1 LTQFSWTSVP
11 GATDY
16 VLWVGTTANAEDAL
30 YYNAGTRTGTSATLQ
45 PGTTYYTTLFTYI
58 GSNYTVSQSSFQTA
72 ATSYLITPAASGTVS
87 PLTQFSWTSVPGA
100 TEYVLW
106 VGTTANA
113 KDALYYKAGTGTG
126 TNATLQPGTTYYTT
140 LFTFVGSN
148 YTFTQ
153 SSFQTAATSYLI
165 TPAAGGTVSPLTQF
179 SWVSVPSATDYVLWV
194 GSTANGQ
201 DALYYNAGTATGTS
215 ATLQPG
221 TTYYTTL
228 FTFVGSSYT
237 FTQSRFQTSATAVLS
252 TPANGATNLDSG
264 QPIAF
269 SWIAI
274 AGVTSYEL
282 MVGSSIGAN
291 DAYDSDAITTSS
303 TSATLNPNTKYY
315 ARLFMTANGTETY
328 TDTVF
333 STGYPLAHLT
343 YPLDGAT
350 GVSQFLPFIW
360 TQAQGATAYKLHVSP
375 TGYGADDFFAGMTD
389 IAAPNTSE
397 YVWALQPSTTYYT
410 QLCTQNPGP
419 YGGDCTNSTFT
430 TSPAL
435 PIPSDRN
442 AFYQTVQNLTAQVR
456 LMTTTIGSSAV
467 AIPGTYLYQMMVDHG
482 EDPTQGTSC
491 GWFAAALLDKFDMNE
506 ILARQRNITLN
517 GTVTHVIT
525 EYWDPFN
532 QKWQIADPTFGLVYF
547 DPNTQ
552 LGQGA
557 EDINALLLAGNY
569 SSINALFVTSYG
581 SQYMTAYIMDP
592 ITLYNEVDPFV
603 MLDVQ
608 EELNYLPNSPLPFL
622 TPVDLSQ
629 SVGTA
634 GEYVFQFVNPT
645 DTLVVQAATSNLSDS
660 AQVVVIPENSQGWSG
675 AEYLNTGWSILS
687 SIPDGAQ
694 IFQFKRVMF

>member
-11 GATDY
+11 GATKY

-30 YYNAGTRTGTSATLQ
+30 YYKAGTATCTSATLQ

-58 GSNYTVSQSSFQTA
+58 GSNYTVSRSSFQTA
-72 ATSYLITPAASGTVS
+72 ATSYLITPAAC
-87 PLTQFSWTSVPGA
+87 
-100 TEYVLW
+100 
-106 VGTTANA
+106 
-113 KDALYYKAGTGTG
+113 
-126 TNATLQPGTTYYTT
+126 
-140 LFTFVGSN
+140 
-148 YTFTQ
+148 
-153 SSFQTAATSYLI
+153 
-165 TPAAGGTVSPLTQF
+165 GTVSPLTQF

-557 EDINALLLAGNY
+557 EDINTLLLAGNY